1 MAGAIAAVAMVQA
14 TGQQQSPMETL
25 TVAQSATPLPELSYT
40 PIELPEV
47 PAVEVATAD
56 SVQIETPVAA
66 APSTKNSKPKADKSS
81 SKATAKATASVSASP
96 SPTSKPTAEVTATV
110 LITPRQAEST
120 VLNQTQGTIVSTT
133 SVTHAGLDAFAV
145 QISRPDGSVVTGY
158 VDASSGTVFEWVVN
172 KQATPAKPAAPA
184 QPANGAGS
192 TPNSNQYNDDHD
204 DDHGDDHGDDHDDDH
219 EDDHGDDHD
228 GDDD

>member
-25 TVAQSATPLPELSYT
+25 TVAQSATPLTELSYT
-40 PIELPEV
+40 PVELPEV
-47 PAVEVATAD
+47 PAVGVATAD

-81 SKATAKATASVSASP
+81 SKATAKATASESP
-96 SPTSKPTAEVTATV
+96 SATSKPIAEVAATV
-110 LITPRQAEST
+110 LITPRQAESA
-120 VLNQTQGTIVSTT
+120 VLNQTQGTVVSTT

-158 VDASSGTVFEWVVN
+158 VDASSGTVFEWAVN

-192 TPNSNQYNDDHD
+192 TPNSNKYNDDHDDDHD
-204 DDHGDDHGDDHDDDH
+204 DDHGDDHDDEHD
-219 EDDHGDDHD
+219 DDHGDDHD

>member
-25 TVAQSATPLPELSYT
+25 TVAQSATPLTELSYT
-40 PIELPEV
+40 PVELPEV
-47 PAVEVATAD
+47 PAVGVATAD

-66 APSTKNSKPKADKSS
+66 APSTKNSKPKA
-81 SKATAKATASVSASP
+81 TASASP
-96 SPTSKPTAEVTATV
+96 SATSKPIAEVAATV
-110 LITPRQAEST
+110 LITQRQAESA
-120 VLNQTQGTIVSTT
+120 VLNQTQGTVVSTA

-184 QPANGAGS
+184 QPANGADS
-192 TPNSNQYNDDHD
+192 TPNSNKY
-204 DDHGDDHGDDHDDDH
+204 DDDH

-228 GDDD
+228 DDDDDDDDHDDDDD